1 MGNDQMLMQDPQMD
15 MMNDPNQQMM
25 DMQPM
30 QDETPM
36 DMGAD
41 MGGMSEFD
49 TNFDAG
55 VQADEETDP
64 KRYIQQ
70 LTGKLSQTLMK
81 YNNDLGQPDVD
92 LNKYVAG
99 MINKQATEGL
109 SENDVEDI
117 LSKVKADPN
126 QQQMPMDDGENM
138 QDQQM
143 GMMDD
148 PNQQQMP
155 MDDGMGQQDMQ
166 QPMPNESQK
175 KHGNRLSEI
184 VRSILNPNEKDDS
197 EKIADKVRKKGG
209 YRQEAYMS
217 PQFD

>member
-1 MGNDQMLMQDPQMD
+1 MEDPQMD
-15 MMNDPNQQMM
+15 MQMGQQPPM
-25 DMQPM
+25 DMGM
-30 QDETPM
+30 QGEPTM

-55 VQADEETDP
+55 VEADEETDP
-64 KRYIQQ
+64 KKYIQQ

-109 SENDVEDI
+109 SEDDVEEI

-126 QQQMPMDDGENM
+126 QPMDDGSGMDM
-138 QDQQM
+138 QA
-143 GMMDD
+143 D
-148 PNQQQMP
+148 PNQEQPMDMQGQMP
-155 MDDGMGQQDMQ
+155 MDDGMQQQQPQEPQ
-166 QPMPNESQK
+166 QPMMGESFK

-184 VRSILNPNEKDDS
+184 VRSIFHKDEKEDS
-197 EKIADKVRKKGG
+197 EMVDKVKKDGKS
-209 YRQEAYMS
+209 YRQNAFTS
-217 PQFD
+217 PF